1 MLFSRNPG
9 TFKLGDKLYAEGA
22 KKKPTLFND
31 YQNDDS
37 TMHFSKESQYDAGPA
52 MPRSVAAGSA
62 KPQYEDDSMTEPE
75 MTKPSLFGGM
85 DRPERAKPKW
95 YDYVASIGIPAL
107 LGGLSG
113 EGAIQGG
120 LLGLSDVLKSRAG
133 RSNQEVADWEKD
145 REFGQKQQNLSLLN
159 RKAQAEEDYKNKM
172 LGISS
177 RNADANMIRAKRPA
191 STNITKQSEPEQLIQ
206 AVSRINQAKASGQ
219 IPDDEDLTTV
229 DILGPKYN
237 FSLESPEGEEGFLK
251 KIGGLFQ

>member
-9 TFKLGDKLYAEGA
+9 TFKLGDKLYTEGA
-22 KKKPTLFND
+22 KKKPTPFND

-62 KPQYEDDSMTEPE
+62 KPQYEDDPMTEPE

-145 REFGQKQQNLSLLN
+145 REFGQKERALTAAKDLAAAKLGVDIGDKKFD
-159 RKAQAEEDYKNKM
+159 RKLKLQELDLKKNPPAKPYRPGEITQEDALEAQDAIDKANK
-172 LGISS
+172 LGIPLPKK
-177 RNADANMIRAKRPA
+177 AE
-191 STNITKQSEPEQLIQ
+191 NIIKFWQMG
-206 AVSRINQAKASGQ
+206 KK
-219 IPDDEDLTTV
+219 V
-229 DILGPKYN
+229 DPLDYVNID
-237 FSLESPEGEEGFLK
+237 
-251 KIGGLFQ
+251 